1 MRTGVGRWVEGAVWV
16 GAAGAAVGAAV
27 RASGAAGRR
36 SLGIGVQ
43 GLAPWV
49 LLPAYPAAALAAYR
63 RQVPLAAGLGAL
75 AAAHARWTAAEVG
88 RPARGRKV
96 PPLTP
101 GAGERM
107 LVGRAPEAGGRVLA
121 GGPGVP
127 LRVATA
133 NLLWTNPDP
142 VRLVAG
148 LTAAAPD
155 VLLLQEVTP
164 EILAALRSAGALDPY
179 PHQVLDA
186 RSWVHG
192 GAILSRL
199 PLAGGRSFALAGS
212 PLTCADVVTGGGPV
226 RVVNVHLVAPIGGR
240 SRVEVW
246 AEQFAGLAAL
256 DAPAGGHLVLAGD
269 FNATGQ
275 HRPMARLLAAGL
287 RDAQRVAGGGL
298 APTWPTTG
306 RPGFPVLRLDHVLV
320 GPGVGVAGVR
330 RGRGPG
336 SDHRPLIA
344 DLVLPGPTPPW

>member
-1 MRTGVGRWVEGAVWV
+1 MRTRVGRWVEGAVWV
-16 GAAGAAVGAAV
+16 GAGGAAVGGAV

-63 RQVPLAAGLGAL
+63 RRVPLAAGLGVL

-88 RPARGRKV
+88 RPARGRDL
-96 PPLTP
+96 PHLAP
-101 GAGERM
+101 GS
-107 LVGRAPEAGGRVLA
+107 GGRV
-121 GGPGVP
+121 GDGPVPGPGVP

-142 VRLVAG
+142 ARLVAG

-164 EILAALRSAGALDPY
+164 EVLAALRSAGALDPY

-226 RVVNVHLVAPIGGR
+226 RVVNVHLVAPIGGP
-240 SRVEVW
+240 SRVRVW
-246 AEQFAGLAAL
+246 AEQLAGLAAL

-275 HRPMARLLAAGL
+275 HRPMARLLASGL

-298 APTWPTTG
+298 APTWPATG

-320 GPGVGVAGVR
+320 GPGVGVAAVR

-344 DLVLPGPTPPW
+344 DLVLPGPTPPS